1 MIKQTV
7 FPLAKKS
14 SNSSGE
20 NNNNSNAWPLVIF
33 GVVFLGIT
41 FAIIRTKKSEPI
53 KPTIN

>member
-7 FPLAKKS
+7 FPLAKQS
-14 SNSSGE
+14 SD
-20 NNNNSNAWPLVIF
+20 SNAWPLVIF